1 LRRRPR
7 GEAPG
12 LTHPSLPAPQAAL
25 EALSW
30 QDALAQ
36 RLDDCVRQLGELH
49 ARRREATGPDGAAG
63 VPRALVAAL
72 VSAAGKAGFLDKAFQ
87 IFESAGEAF
96 GLAPDAHAFN
106 ALMAACAENG
116 RADTI
121 PLLHAEM
128 AAAGVAADGATFA
141 HLAHSALQEG
151 RPGAAAEHLRAMRA
165 GGFAAP
171 DALLE
176 NCDRVVVR
184 AALVA
189 EDAEALPAADVL
201 ALQKELK
208 RAGFP
213 MERQKRLRERMG
225 KVWQVFSSSGAG

>member
-1 LRRRPR
+1 M
-7 GEAPG
+7 
-12 LTHPSLPAPQAAL
+12 
-25 EALSW
+25 
-30 QDALAQ
+30 
-36 RLDDCVRQLGELH
+36 RQLGELH

-128 AAAGVAADGATFA
+128 AAAGVAADGATFT

-165 GGFAAP
+165 EGFAAP

-189 EDAEALPAADVL
+189 EDAGALPAADVL